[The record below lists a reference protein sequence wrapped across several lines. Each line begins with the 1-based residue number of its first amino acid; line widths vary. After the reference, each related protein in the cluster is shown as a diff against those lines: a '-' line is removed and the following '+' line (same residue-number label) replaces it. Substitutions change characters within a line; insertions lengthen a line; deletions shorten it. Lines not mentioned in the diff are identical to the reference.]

1 MALKVLYCQ
10 LAVTTT
16 SSLPHK
22 DDMEEDEAAAQ
33 AESNSQADT
42 GDVRMT
48 EAKRSSLEGKAEG
61 ATPDK
66 KRANKQKEK
75 SHDSCTNFE
84 GFSFCDLGGDGDC
97 AYRSPAVA
105 CALQDSRDVTESINA
120 SKKLGATLRAQVR
133 SHISRHE
140 HVKRDF
146 KPDPRWFEKL
156 EDGPVPVTYEQY

>member
-1 MALKVLYCQ
+1 MFLQ
-10 LAVTTT
+10 G
-16 SSLPHK
+16 
-22 DDMEEDEAAAQ
+22 E
-33 AESNSQADT
+33 
-42 GDVRMT
+42 
-48 EAKRSSLEGKAEG
+48 AEG
-61 ATPDK
+61 ETPDK
-66 KRANKQKEK
+66 KHANKQKEK
-75 SHDSCTNFE
+75 PHDSLIPTFE
-84 GFSFCDLGGDGDC
+84 GFSFCDLGGGGDC
-97 AYRSPAVA
+97 AYRSLAVA

>member
-1 MALKVLYCQ
+1 MALKVLSCNEVAPAQ
-10 LAVTTT
+10 
-16 SSLPHK
+16 K

-97 AYRSPAVA
+97 AYRSLAVA

-120 SKKLGATLRAQVR
+120 SK
-133 SHISRHE
+133 
-140 HVKRDF
+140 
-146 KPDPRWFEKL
+146 
-156 EDGPVPVTYEQY
+156 

>member
-1 MALKVLYCQ
+1 MALKVLSCDEVAPTQ
-10 LAVTTT
+10 
-16 SSLPHK
+16 K

-75 SHDSCTNFE
+75 SHDSLTSFE
-84 GFSFCDLGGDGDC
+84 GFSFSDFGGDGDC
-97 AYRSPAVA
+97 VQITGSCVCSPR
-105 CALQDSRDVTESINA
+105 LT
-120 SKKLGATLRAQVR
+120 
-133 SHISRHE
+133 
-140 HVKRDF
+140 
-146 KPDPRWFEKL
+146 
-156 EDGPVPVTYEQY
+156 